1 MKKLFLII
9 LALTM
14 TFALASCDV
23 SAILGN
29 LGGQGGTGD
38 LTDGENP
45 GTDDGADTEP
55 ESPKDDESGN
65 DSDPENPGE
74 DGNDEDIAPGYSK
87 GADPAG

>member
-1 MKKLFLII
+1 MKKLLALLI
-9 LALTM
+9 ALTM
-14 TFALASCDV
+14 MFVLASCDIDDIIGIV
-23 SAILGN
+23 TDR
-29 LGGQGGTGD
+29 GGEDGT
-38 LTDGENP
+38 TDGENP

-87 GADPAG
+87 GLVYA